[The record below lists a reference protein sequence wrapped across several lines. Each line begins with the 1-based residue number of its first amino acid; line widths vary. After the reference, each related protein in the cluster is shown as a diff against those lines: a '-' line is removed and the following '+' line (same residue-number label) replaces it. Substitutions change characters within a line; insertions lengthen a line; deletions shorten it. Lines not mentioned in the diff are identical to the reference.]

1 MVSIEPGTI
10 WIKRQVHYDDPVG
23 SVMTIPAGSYRI
35 LPVEMK
41 DIMDDEVELE
51 CWVIRENEGTGQEID
66 RIVDCHAVEQWLG
79 DGDIELS

>member
-10 WIKRQVHYDDPVG
+10 WIKRQVRYEDPAG
-23 SVMTIPAGSYRI
+23 SVMTIAAGSYRI

-51 CWVIRENEGTGQEID
+51 SWVIRENEGTEQETD
-66 RIVDCHAVEQWLG
+66 RIVDCHAVEQWLA